1 MKKLIVCI
9 LLRGQICQSQDLLL
23 EGSGCSRQHV
33 ARERAFSAIYWA
45 FFSAFRDRPTLIF
58 HRQEREPALPGRG
71 WHKGPLRS
79 ASAPGSHATAGYTWP
94 LTTSPPPSGT
104 APTCGYHRGWMASPC
119 LKEERRRGDI
129 LAGEGCLRSLS
140 CTQQPQVWEL
150 WGVRHLGAPGS
161 KAQVWS
167 QTDKRQL
174 FDPSQPWTFI
184 RAVT

>member
-9 LLRGQICQSQDLLL
+9 LFRAQICQSQDLPF
-23 EGSGCSRQHV
+23 EGSRQRV

-58 HRQEREPALPGRG
+58 QRQEREPALPGRG
-71 WHKGPLRS
+71 RHKGPLRS
-79 ASAPGSHATAGYTWP
+79 ASSPGSHATAGHTWP

-104 APTCGYHRGWMASPC
+104 APACGQRQGWMASDRPC
-119 LKEERRRGDI
+119 LRKERQRGAS
-129 LAGEGCLRSLS
+129 LTAEGCLRSLS
-140 CTQQPQVWEL
+140 CPQQPQVCVL
-150 WGVRHLGAPGS
+150 WGVHHLGAPGS

-184 RAVT
+184 HAVT